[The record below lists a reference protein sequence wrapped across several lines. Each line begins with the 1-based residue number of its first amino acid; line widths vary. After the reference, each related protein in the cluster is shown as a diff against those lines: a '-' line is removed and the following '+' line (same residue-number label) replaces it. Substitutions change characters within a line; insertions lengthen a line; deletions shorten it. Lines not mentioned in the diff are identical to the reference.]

1 MENILVTYDLCE
13 EHRMLHIHGSVLGIY
28 LFTGSLVREE
38 TYFSENTAVYKI
50 MIHTADSKRT
60 RTTVSL
66 VPYVQR

>member
-13 EHRMLHIHGSVLGIY
+13 EHRMLHTHGSVLGIY

>member
-1 MENILVTYDLCE
+1 
-13 EHRMLHIHGSVLGIY
+13 MLHIHGSVLGIY

-66 VPYVQR
+66 APYVQR